1 MDTANISTKPY
12 LIRALYEWCLD
23 CGCTPH
29 LAVWVNEHTRVPAQY
44 VQDNQI
50 VLSISP
56 SATKDLTI
64 DNEWIHFHARFAGV
78 SHEIWFRLVMCWAF
92 SPKKPGRAW
101 ALKWK
106 NGSRTSLPKLRRR
119 SRPNRRKPIRMTAAR
134 PKWLNSA
141 RIADKVLSCAIGGR
155 EPCR

>member
-23 CGCTPH
+23 SGCTPH

-78 SHEIWFRLVMCWAF
+78 SHEIWIPIGHVLGIFAKETGQGMGFEVEEWQPDESGEAAP
-92 SPKKPGRAW
+92 SAAPESAETDP
-101 ALKWK
+101 
-106 NGSRTSLPKLRRR
+106 NDGSTAKVVKF
-119 SRPNRRKPIRMTAAR
+119 RPNR
-134 PKWLNSA
+134 
-141 RIADKVLSCAIGGR
+141 
-155 EPCR
+155 E